1 MNCYNYTNTKSLKS
15 NRVCMSRLDWI
26 KHLNSMFLTTSEGE
40 RFVIKEYFLKNLNI
54 AVNSVVIPLETIEK
68 YDKVAEYFTLEEI
81 VQKILQLEDQITWDN
96 LLDCVMAKGYKYKK
110 RTMKKFY
117 PAATDENLLTFGT
130 IDKIVALP
138 ELLYIN
144 LAQNNLESLP
154 NFPESVKI
162 INVSGNLLTE
172 ISLNVKLEYLNANAN
187 HISYIRIP
195 QNCLVEELYLNTNQL
210 EYTEGFE
217 KMRLLRILDL
227 SDNKLSL
234 WEDLGSLAFNWK
246 LEILSLAKNPVIE
259 ADDEEKLASSILTR
273 IRTWNPETIA
283 SFSKCPL
290 SNILFNQ
297 PAQQHKRN
305 YTLPADFSDVSSSRR
320 PCKIS
325 KAILKTP
332 SQNSRSVSP
341 NCLTSSCA
349 NKSSYYNFSPFCKES
364 TLKYRSTKK
373 ENILERKNTSSSQ
386 RRSSSTLITPE
397 SIAQSTKIKYGN
409 PIAALMIKPGNKRRL
424 QRKK

>member
-1 MNCYNYTNTKSLKS
+1 MNCYNYANTKTLKS

-26 KHLNSMFLTTSEGE
+26 KHLNSLFLTVSEGQ
-40 RFVIKEYFLKNLNI
+40 RSVIKDFFLKNIII

-68 YDKVAEYFTLEEI
+68 YDKVAEYFTLEEVI
-81 VQKILQLEDQITWDN
+81 QKILQLEDQITWDN
-96 LLDCVMAKGYKYKK
+96 LLDCVMTKCYKYTKNTTKK
-110 RTMKKFY
+110 IY
-117 PAATDENLLTFGT
+117 PLVTDENLLTFGLV
-130 IDKIVALP
+130 DKLTTLP
-138 ELLYIN
+138 DLLYIN
-144 LAQNNLESLP
+144 LAQNNLENIP
-154 NFPESVKI
+154 DFPESVKI
-162 INVSGNLLTE
+162 INISGNLLTE
-172 ISLNVKLEYLNANAN
+172 ISLNTKLEYLNADAN
-187 HISYIRIP
+187 HINNIKIP
-195 QNCLVEELYLNTNQL
+195 QGCLIEELYLNTNKL
-210 EYTEGFE
+210 EYIEGFE

-234 WEDLGSLAFNWK
+234 WEDLSLLAYNWK
-246 LEILSLAKNPVIE
+246 LEIVSLARNPVIE
-259 ADDEEKLASSILTR
+259 TDDGEKIVSSILTR
-273 IRTWNPETIA
+273 VRTWNPETII
-283 SFSKCPL
+283 SLSKCPL

-297 PAQQHKRN
+297 PTQQHKRN

-325 KAILKTP
+325 KAVLATP

-349 NKSSYYNFSPFCKES
+349 NKSSYYNFSPLCKEN
-364 TLKYRSTKK
+364 TLKCRSTKK